1 MLQPG
6 KLVGFSALG
15 AVVLAGLSIGD
26 ARGLR
31 RIQRLEQDLRQ
42 RDEKNASLDAEN
54 VRLRREIQALQ
65 GDPRA
70 LERAARE
77 ELGLIKDGEVVFTF

>member
-1 MLQPG
+1 MMQPG
-6 KLVGFSALG
+6 KLVGFAALG
-15 AVVLAGLSIGD
+15 AVILASLSFGD

-31 RIQRLEQDLRQ
+31 RIQRLDQDIRQ
-42 RDEKNASLDAEN
+42 REDKNAALDIEN
-54 VRLRREIQALQ
+54 AKLRREIHALQ